1 MALAISASAPAWA
14 QGEDAA
20 TEETDEGSE
29 IIVTGTAGGAG
40 LRKQDASFAITS
52 VSADDLTIA
61 APKSTA
67 EIFSLVPGVWA
78 ESSGGQ
84 GGANI
89 DVRGLPDGGDAPFV
103 PLSVAGAPIFGPQPG
118 SASV

>member
-1 MALAISASAPAWA
+1 MRNYHKSLSYSSVMALAISASAPAWA

-20 TEETDEGSE
+20 AATDEGSE

-52 VSADDLTIA
+52 VSSEELSVA

-67 EIFSLVPGVWA
+67 EIFTLVPGVWA
-78 ESSGGQ
+78 ESSCGKIGR
-84 GGANI
+84 AH
-89 DVRGLPDGGDAPFV
+89 V
-103 PLSVAGAPIFGPQPG
+103 
-118 SASV
+118 